1 MALRFDSY
9 LGTLIFILL
18 AALFDFLD
26 GMSAR
31 LLKAGSAVGKELDS
45 LADVISFGLAPGCIA
60 FIYLEHLSNTIGIA
74 SIAFFAFVLPVFS
87 ALRLAKFNID
97 TRQTSSFLG
106 LPVPANS
113 IFWASFIPSLHY
125 YVVLP
130 SLVLLIVT
138 VLLLF
143 ISCWLMVSEV
153 PMFALKFKH
162 LEWKG
167 NEWPFSLILIFLLLL
182 GIFIPLGMPLAA
194 ISITIVVYIALSL
207 IKNTIK

>member
-9 LGTLIFILL
+9 IGALVFIIL
-18 AALFDFLD
+18 AAIFDFLD

-31 LLKAGSAVGKELDS
+31 LLKACSTTGKELDS
-45 LADVISFGLAPGCIA
+45 LADVISFGLAPGCIV
-60 FIYLEHLSNTIGIA
+60 FIYLEHLSNTIGIP
-74 SIAFFAFVLPVFS
+74 SVAFFAFALPVFS

-97 TRQTSSFLG
+97 VRQTTSFLG

-130 SLVLLIVT
+130 SLGLLIITVLLI
-138 VLLLF
+138 F
-143 ISCWLMVSEV
+143 ISCWLLISEI

-162 LEWKG
+162 LKWNG
-167 NEWPFSLILIFLLLL
+167 NEWAFSLILIFLLLL
-182 GIFIPLGMPLAA
+182 GIFILLGMPLVA
-194 ISITIVVYIALSL
+194 ISITIVNYIALSL
-207 IKNTIK
+207 IKNTIE